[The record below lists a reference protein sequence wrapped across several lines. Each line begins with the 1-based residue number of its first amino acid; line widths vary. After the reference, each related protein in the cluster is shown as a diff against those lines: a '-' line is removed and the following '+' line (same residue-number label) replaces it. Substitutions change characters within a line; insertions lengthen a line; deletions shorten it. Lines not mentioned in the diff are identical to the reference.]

1 MLPCAAPAIE
11 VICRQ
16 HGFLSLRGA
25 EFVNSDTVLQFSMD
39 YRNELIGLIKEVL
52 TKPSFPILTIHD
64 EFKCH
69 PNHVNAMREVYMT
82 VLAELADSRV
92 GEQIIQEVRN
102 DPAYRLQKITDTL
115 GDQIMQAEY
124 FLS

>member
-1 MLPCAAPAIE
+1 
-11 VICRQ
+11 
-16 HGFLSLRGA
+16 
-25 EFVNSDTVLQFSMD
+25 
-39 YRNELIGLIKEVL
+39 
-52 TKPSFPILTIHD
+52 
-64 EFKCH
+64 
-69 PNHVNAMREVYMT
+69 MT